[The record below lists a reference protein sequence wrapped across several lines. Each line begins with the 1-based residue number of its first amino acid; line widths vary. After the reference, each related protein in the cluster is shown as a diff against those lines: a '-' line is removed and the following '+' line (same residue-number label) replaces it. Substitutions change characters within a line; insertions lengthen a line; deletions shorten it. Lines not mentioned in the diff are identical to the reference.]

1 MQQPSWSCR
10 MVCVCTFRQAA
21 EFAAADEQQV
31 RNVAETTSHPAVQQV
46 EPQAGET
53 DMDVCCIFC

>member
-1 MQQPSWSCR
+1 

-21 EFAAADEQQV
+21 EFVAADEQQV